1 MVNISEA
8 VQPLLSN
15 NPEAI
20 CWIDLR
26 IVSWSRQIS
35 GLGILGIVRIL
46 EERLSSSLLAKGDGS
61 LALLFSLVRVTA
73 RSDCK
78 FILAF

>member
-15 NPEAI
+15 SPEAM
-20 CWIDLR
+20 CWTDLR

-35 GLGILGIVRIL
+35 GLGILDIVRIL
-46 EERLSSSLLAKGDGS
+46 EESLLSSLSVKGDGS

-73 RSDCK
+73 HSDCK